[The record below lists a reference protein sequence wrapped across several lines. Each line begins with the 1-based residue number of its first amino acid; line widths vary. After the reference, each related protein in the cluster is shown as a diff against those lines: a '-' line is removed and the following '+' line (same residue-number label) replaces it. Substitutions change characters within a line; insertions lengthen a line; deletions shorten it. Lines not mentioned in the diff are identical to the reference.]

1 MKKGFFISFEGG
13 EGTGKSTQVRLL
25 ANKLAEQGNLVRI
38 TREPGGTELSE
49 KIRDIL
55 KTTSNIDSITEMLL
69 LFAARREHFIKSICP
84 LLEQNYIVLCD
95 RFYDS
100 SLVYQG
106 ILKNVSIEKIMQ
118 LKEMT
123 LGNFEPDFTII
134 LDIPSSVAKKRIQ
147 GRQLYWDDYDMM
159 SENEYNIIR
168 NGFKKIA
175 EIFPF
180 RCKLIDAS
188 GNERKVFSRIHKAIK
203 KLIAQKS
210 EIDICKNDP

>member
-25 ANKLAEQGNLVRI
+25 ANKLAEQGNLVHI

-55 KTTSNIDSITEMLL
+55 KTTSNIDSITEMLMM
-69 LFAARREHFIKSICP
+69 FAARREHFIKSICP
-84 LLEQNYIVLCD
+84 LLDQGYIVLCD

-159 SENEYNIIR
+159 SESEYNIIR
-168 NGFKKIA
+168 NGFRKIA
-175 EIFPF
+175 EVFPF

-188 GNERKVFSRIHKAIK
+188 GDERKVFFKVQKAVEK
-203 KLIAQKS
+203 FMSKARR
-210 EIDICKNDP
+210 

>member
-25 ANKLAEQGNLVRI
+25 ANKLAEQGNLVHI

-55 KTTSNIDSITEMLL
+55 KTTSNIDSITEMLMM
-69 LFAARREHFIKSICP
+69 FAARREHFIKSICP
-84 LLEQNYIVLCD
+84 LLDQGYIVLCD

-159 SENEYNIIR
+159 SESEYNIIR
-168 NGFKKIA
+168 NGFRKIA
-175 EIFPF
+175 EVFPF

-188 GNERKVFSRIHKAIK
+188 GDERKVFFKVQKAVEK
-203 KLIAQKS
+203 FMLKARR
-210 EIDICKNDP
+210 

>member
-13 EGTGKSTQVRLL
+13 EGTGKSTQVKLL
-25 ANKLAEQGNLVRI
+25 ANRLAEQGNLVHI

-69 LFAARREHFIKSICP
+69 MFAARREHFVKAICP
-84 LLEQNYIVLCD
+84 LIEQSYIILCD
-95 RFYDS
+95 RFFDS

-106 ILKNVSIEKIMQ
+106 ILKHVSIEKIMQ

-159 SENEYNIIR
+159 SESEYNIIR
-168 NGFKKIA
+168 DGFRKIA
-175 EIFPF
+175 EVFPF
-180 RCKLIDAS
+180 RCKLINAS
-188 GNERKVFSRIHKAIK
+188 GDERKVFSKVQKAVEK
-203 KLIAQKS
+203 FMS
-210 EIDICKNDP
+210 EIER

>member
-25 ANKLAEQGNLVRI
+25 ANRLAERGNLAHI

-106 ILKNVSIEKIMQ
+106 ILKNVPIEKIMQ

-134 LDIPSSVAKKRIQ
+134 LDIPSSVAKKRIRD
-147 GRQLYWDDYDMM
+147 RQLYWDDYDMM

-168 NGFKKIA
+168 NGFRKIA

-188 GNERKVFSRIHKAIK
+188 GDERKVFSKVQKAVEK
-203 KLIAQKS
+203 FMS
-210 EIDICKNDP
+210 EAER

>member
-188 GNERKVFSRIHKAIK
+188 GNERKVFSKVQKAVEK
-203 KLIAQKS
+203 FMS
-210 EIDICKNDP
+210 EAER

>member
-25 ANKLAEQGNLVRI
+25 ANKLAERGNLVHV

-69 LFAARREHFIKSICP
+69 LFAARREHFIKSIYP

-106 ILKNVSIEKIMQ
+106 ILKN
-118 LKEMT
+118 
-123 LGNFEPDFTII
+123 D
-134 LDIPSSVAKKRIQ
+134 
-147 GRQLYWDDYDMM
+147 
-159 SENEYNIIR
+159 
-168 NGFKKIA
+168 
-175 EIFPF
+175 
-180 RCKLIDAS
+180 
-188 GNERKVFSRIHKAIK
+188 
-203 KLIAQKS
+203 
-210 EIDICKNDP
+210 

>member
-168 NGFKKIA
+168 NGFKKTA

-188 GNERKVFSRIHKAIK
+188 GNERKVFSKVQKAVEK
-203 KLIAQKS
+203 FMS
-210 EIDICKNDP
+210 EAER

>member
-25 ANKLAEQGNLVRI
+25 ANKLAEQGNLVHI

-55 KTTSNIDSITEMLL
+55 KTTSNIDSITEMLMM
-69 LFAARREHFIKSICP
+69 FAARREHFIKSICP
-84 LLEQNYIVLCD
+84 LLDQGYIVLCD

-159 SENEYNIIR
+159 SESEYNIIR
-168 NGFKKIA
+168 NGFRKIA
-175 EIFPF
+175 EVFPF

-188 GNERKVFSRIHKAIK
+188 GDERKVFFKVQKAMEK
-203 KLIAQKS
+203 FMS
-210 EIDICKNDP
+210 ETRR

>member
-25 ANKLAEQGNLVRI
+25 ANKLAEQGNLVHI

-55 KTTSNIDSITEMLL
+55 KTTSNIDSITEMLMM
-69 LFAARREHFIKSICP
+69 FAARREHFIKSICP
-84 LLEQNYIVLCD
+84 LLDQGYIVLCD

-159 SENEYNIIR
+159 SESEYNIIR
-168 NGFKKIA
+168 NGFRKIA
-175 EIFPF
+175 EVFPF

-188 GNERKVFSRIHKAIK
+188 GDERKVFFKVQKAVEK
-203 KLIAQKS
+203 FMS
-210 EIDICKNDP
+210 ETRR